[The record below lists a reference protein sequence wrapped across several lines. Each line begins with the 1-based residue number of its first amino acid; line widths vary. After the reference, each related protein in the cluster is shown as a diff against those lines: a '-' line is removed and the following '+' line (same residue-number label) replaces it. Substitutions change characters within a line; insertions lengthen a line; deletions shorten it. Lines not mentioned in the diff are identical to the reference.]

1 MKCNEVQYLFESFI
15 AGDISPKDKETVKTH
30 IESCPECNKE
40 YQQLKNLIDGLGSL
54 KESWALTSEE
64 RKEMRNMFSMGKKRG
79 NGVRIL
85 QYGSW
90 AAIIALAVLVGSIFM
105 SPALAAK
112 ITPNFPLVKEIL
124 QLKQEN
130 ADLKDKLEVYTQ
142 TDNGEDQDKIQEMN
156 DQEKFEVQNIVLSFV
171 KAQYNGDKNK
181 MLELA
186 SDEFAKMMKDDPGFV
201 PVYDKSVKLGVIMIT
216 NTVKMDGKY
225 LSFVRLEDSRTDT
238 QYQENFYLEKMNGQ
252 YKITMVE
259 NDV

>member
-1 MKCNEVQYLFESFI
+1 MKCNDIQNLLESFI
-15 AGDISPKDKETVKTH
+15 TGDISPTDKETVKTH
-30 IESCPECNKE
+30 MESCPECKEE
-40 YQQLKNLIDGLGSL
+40 YQQLKDLIEGLGSV
-54 KESWALTSEE
+54 KESLTLTSEE
-64 RKEMRNMFSMGKKRG
+64 RKEMRNMFSMGKKSG
-79 NGVRIL
+79 NWMRIL

-90 AAIIALAVLVGSIFM
+90 AAMIALAVFVGSIFM

-130 ADLKDKLEVYTQ
+130 ADLKDKLEVYIQ
-142 TDNGEDQDKIQEMN
+142 TDNGEDQEKIQEMS
-156 DQEKFEVQNIVLSFV
+156 DQEKFEVQNTVLSFV

-186 SDEFAKMMKDDPGFV
+186 SDEFAKIMKNDPGFV
-201 PVYDKSVKLGVIMIT
+201 PVYDQSVKLGVIMIT
-216 NTVKMDGKY
+216 NTVKMEGKY
-225 LSFVRLEDSRTDT
+225 YSFVRLEDSRRDT
-238 QYQENFYLEKMNGQ
+238 QYQENFYLEKMNGK